1 MLNKKSKLF
10 LALLLGASVSI
21 TACNNEGESKP
32 ASSTEADKKT
42 EAPADTTMKK
52 SDTTQR
58 PIIPGN

>member
-1 MLNKKSKLF
+1 MLNKKSNLF

-21 TACNNEGESKP
+21 VACNNESESKP
-32 ASSTEADKKT
+32 ASTEGEKKT
-42 EAPADTTMKK
+42 EAVADTTKK

>member
-10 LALLLGASVSI
+10 LALVLGASVSI
-21 TACNNEGESKP
+21 TACNNESESKP
-32 ASSTEADKKT
+32 ASIEADKKT
-42 EAPADTTMKK
+42 EVADTTMKK

>member
-21 TACNNEGESKP
+21 TACNNESESNP
-32 ASSTEADKKT
+32 ASTEAEKKT

>member
-21 TACNNEGESKP
+21 TACNNESESKP
-32 ASSTEADKKT
+32 ASTEADKKT
-42 EAPADTTMKK
+42 EAPVDTTMKK

>member
-10 LALLLGASVSI
+10 LALLIGASVSI

-32 ASSTEADKKT
+32 ASTEADKKT